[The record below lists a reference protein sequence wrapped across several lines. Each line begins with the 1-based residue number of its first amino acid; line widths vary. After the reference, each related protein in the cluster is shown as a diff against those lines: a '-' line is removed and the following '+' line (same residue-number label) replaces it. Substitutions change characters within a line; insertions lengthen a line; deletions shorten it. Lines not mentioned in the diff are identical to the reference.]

1 METGDLCQLRVLG
14 RGTES
19 GFSECQTDVYS
30 GSILPAAQVC
40 RSFDEYQSG
49 SHQPG
54 LSGLQTLA
62 QVAVKQDFHNS
73 LYQFLC
79 WVELQNSGGGDVAA
93 SKREMC
99 YAHGE
104 TVFPRH
110 NTQPPF
116 AAVYTGH
123 AVRQPVQRFS
133 CVITTLCVAEHTSA
147 LSRTDDSTAPAQLI
161 RKSFCEMSF

>member
-1 METGDLCQLRVLG
+1 MEAGDLCQLRVLG

-62 QVAVKQDFHNS
+62 QTA
-73 LYQFLC
+73 
-79 WVELQNSGGGDVAA
+79 
-93 SKREMC
+93 
-99 YAHGE
+99 
-104 TVFPRH
+104 
-110 NTQPPF
+110 
-116 AAVYTGH
+116 
-123 AVRQPVQRFS
+123 
-133 CVITTLCVAEHTSA
+133 VITFPANYFSSA
-147 LSRTDDSTAPAQLI
+147 TETESSPV
-161 RKSFCEMSF
+161 